1 MWIYVPRGSCPS
13 APEPG
18 NSTSAS
24 KWRSQML
31 ASSAALSTKHTPATS
46 WLRAWKMKPWM
57 KPLFGRIYEPS
68 TAALGVASWMASLE
82 VTRASRSAMP
92 ESVMEQ
98 TTLGISG
105 QRSFDFSVR
114 SGQHGASSKMSEG
127 TLPRD
132 STSSTET
139 FKTLVIALKQEYS
152 ARKRLAQATRE
163 RDYSSWPTA
172 VKQDSASSGR
182 HTTETGIMHPGT
194 TLTDAVRT
202 WPTPRTDEHGQMNSQ
217 DNGVALSRM
226 AETWPTPRAIT
237 GGAESAERKQE
248 LGRTE
253 SGGGDLQAAA
263 ENWPTPGAGDDRG
276 PNPSWAKAAERHA
289 KNGVNKQM
297 GLRDFAVSSPQVR
310 AISVSGGELSPTD
323 LQTFLRRRLNPA
335 FVCWL
340 MGWPWWW
347 TNPVRIS
354 FARQAMESYLSRLRT
369 LLASLLVERDSPR

>member
-24 KWRSQML
+24 KWRSQLL
-31 ASSAALSTKHTPATS
+31 ASSAALSTKHTPPTS

-68 TAALGVASWMASLE
+68 MAALGVASWMASLE

-98 TTLGISG
+98 TTLDISG

-114 SGQHGASSKMSEG
+114 SGQPGASLKMSEG

-152 ARKRLAQATRE
+152 ARKRSAQAIRE

-194 TLTDAVRT
+194 TLTDAVR
-202 WPTPRTDEHGQMNSQ
+202 
-217 DNGVALSRM
+217 
-226 AETWPTPRAIT
+226 TWPTPRAIT

-354 FARQAMESYLSRLRT
+354 FARQEMESYLSRLRT
-369 LLASLLVERDSPR
+369 LLASLLVERGSPR